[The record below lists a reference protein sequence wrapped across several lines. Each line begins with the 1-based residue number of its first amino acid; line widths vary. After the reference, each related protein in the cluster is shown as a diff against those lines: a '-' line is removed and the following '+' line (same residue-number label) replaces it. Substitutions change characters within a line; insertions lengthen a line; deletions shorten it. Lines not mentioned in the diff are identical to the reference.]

1 MKEMMMAQ
9 SVRILRLAPAAAMA
23 LCMSVLAAPAV
34 RAEDGLKPSPREQEY
49 PSGWAVKTAPSPQ
62 VYEYN
67 VGITDMGW
75 HPTGQLP
82 VPQRDQSAR
91 VIYQMV
97 PGGLRYHRV
106 E

>member
-1 MKEMMMAQ
+1 MTQ
-9 SVRILRLAPAAAMA
+9 SARILRPASAAAIA
-23 LCMSVLAAPAV
+23 LSMLLLATPAV
-34 RAEDGLKPSPREQEY
+34 FAEGGLKASPREQEY
-49 PSGWAVKTAPSPQ
+49 PPGSAVQTAPSPQ
-62 VYEYN
+62 IYEYN
-67 VGITDMGW
+67 IGTTDTGW

-82 VPQRDQSAR
+82 VPQPDQSAR